1 LEHFMPVHPSGFD
14 PQGLDAPLAP
24 LDDLPRSLWLQGLVN
39 SVGSLAPRLRGIGQ
53 LRQGLTAGALT
64 APPEWPSHHAAAPF
78 LDKIAEMELPRYC
91 EERQDVADQ
100 VVQSLLWHSDR
111 IIDKLDTLP
120 PEEAA
125 RQAAEAFAEE
135 WKRTQGEID
144 ELAWVFGDL
153 GDLLKAERFAL
164 VRGLLRTEGWQEL
177 LRIRKLLEAMPELQ
191 AVIRALGRA
200 RQTEEPDLER
210 RPEVEVLEKIR
221 GIHPRPR
228 ETRIPEVPAETRGV
242 QRSGR
247 IARMLAS
254 EAALLIHPRLRLIWF
269 ARHAERALLTYEDD
283 NRVRDFV
290 LAEAPEWRRSA
301 TPRPQRKLEM
311 GPMILCV
318 DTSSS
323 MIGAAEQV
331 AKATVL
337 EAMRTAAAQRRRCY
351 VYAFSGPGEVVER
364 ELGLDAS
371 GIAEAVAFLGQA
383 FHGGTDIDEPLA
395 RALERIAGEDW
406 QLADLV
412 IASDGQFGCTAEMS
426 ARVRR
431 AREEAGLRVQGV
443 LIGDRD
449 TVGMLDVC
457 NAIFRVK
464 DWRRLGEEDAAR
476 GDGGALSRRYFPGIF
491 SGPGDRAQVSGGV
504 IPPRED

>member
-1 LEHFMPVHPSGFD
+1 MAIHPSGFD

-39 SVGSLAPRLRGIGQ
+39 SVGTLAPRLRGIQ
-53 LRQGLTAGALT
+53 DLRRGLATGALPP
-64 APPEWPSHHAAAPF
+64 APEWPSQHAARPF

-91 EERQDVADQ
+91 HERQDVADQ

-111 IIDKLDTLP
+111 IIDRLDDLP
-120 PEEAA
+120 ASEAA
-125 RQAAEAFAEE
+125 RQAAEAFGEE

-177 LRIRKLLEAMPELQ
+177 LRIRRLLESMPELQ
-191 AVIRALGRA
+191 ALIRALGRA
-200 RQTEEPDLER
+200 RQTAEPDLEQ

-254 EAALLIHPRLRLIWF
+254 EAALLIHPRLRLVWF

-290 LAEAPEWRRSA
+290 MAEAPEWRRSA
-301 TPRPQRKLEM
+301 TPQPQRKLEM

-323 MIGAAEQV
+323 MIGPAEQV

-337 EAMRTAAAQRRRCY
+337 EAMRTAAAQKRRCH

-364 ELGLDAS
+364 ELGLDAD
-371 GIAEAVAFLGQA
+371 GIAEAIAFLGQA

-395 RALERIAGEDW
+395 RALARIEGEEW

-412 IASDGQFGCTAEMS
+412 VASDGQFGCTPDMR
-426 ARVRR
+426 ARVHR
-431 AREEAGLRVQGV
+431 AREQAGLRVQGV

-457 NAIFRVK
+457 NTIFRVK
-464 DWRRLGEEDAAR
+464 DWRRLGEEGATPT
-476 GDGGALSRRYFPGIF
+476 DGGALSRRYFPGIF
-491 SGPGDRAQVSGGV
+491 SGPGDRARVSGGV
-504 IPPRED
+504 IAPKKD

>member
-1 LEHFMPVHPSGFD
+1 MAVHPSGFD
-14 PQGLDAPLAP
+14 PQGLDAPLSP
-24 LDDLPRSLWLQGLVN
+24 LEDLPRSLWLQSLVN
-39 SVGSLAPRLRGIGQ
+39 SVGSLAPRLRGIQ
-53 LRQGLTAGALT
+53 DLRRGLTAGALP
-64 APPEWPSHHAAAPF
+64 AAPEWPSHHAAAPF
-78 LDKIAEMELPRYC
+78 LDKIGEMELPRYC
-91 EERQDVADQ
+91 HERQDVADQ
-100 VVQSLLWHSDR
+100 VVQSLLWHCDR
-111 IIDKLDTLP
+111 IIDKLDQLSP
-120 PEEAA
+120 AEAA
-125 RQAAEAFAEE
+125 REAAEAFGEE
-135 WKRTQGEID
+135 WSRTQGEID
-144 ELAWVFGDL
+144 ELTWVFGDL

-164 VRGLLRTEGWQEL
+164 VQGLLRTEGWQEL
-177 LRIRKLLEAMPELQ
+177 LRIRRLLESMPELQ

-210 RPEVEVLEKIR
+210 RPEVEVLEKIQ

-228 ETRIPEVPAETRGV
+228 ETRIPEVAAETRGV

-254 EAALLIHPRLRLIWF
+254 EAALLIHPRLRLVWF

-290 LAEAPEWRRSA
+290 MAEAPDWRRSA
-301 TPRPQRKLEM
+301 TPQPQRKLEM

-323 MIGAAEQV
+323 MIGPAEQV

-337 EAMRTAAAQRRRCY
+337 EAMRTAAAQKRRCY

-364 ELGLDAS
+364 ELGLDAD
-371 GIAEAVAFLGQA
+371 GITEAIAFLGQT

-395 RALERIAGEDW
+395 RALTRVEDEEW

-412 IASDGQFGCTAEMS
+412 VASDGQFGCTPDMS
-426 ARVRR
+426 ARVHR
-431 AREEAGLRVQGV
+431 ARDEAGLRVQGV

-457 NAIFRVK
+457 NTIFRVK
-464 DWRRLGEEDAAR
+464 DWRKLGEEDAAR

-491 SGPGDRAQVSGGV
+491 SGPGDRATVSGGV
-504 IPPRED
+504 ITPKDK

>member
-1 LEHFMPVHPSGFD
+1 MAIHPSGFD
-14 PQGLDAPLAP
+14 PQGLDAPLSP
-24 LDDLPRSLWLQGLVN
+24 LEELPRSLWLQSLVN
-39 SVGSLAPRLRGIGQ
+39 SVGSLAPRLRGIQ
-53 LRQGLTAGALT
+53 DLRRGLAAGAMGRT
-64 APPEWPSHHAAAPF
+64 TPEWPSQHAAEPF
-78 LDKIAEMELPRYC
+78 LDKISQLELPRYC
-91 EERQDVADQ
+91 HERQDLADQ
-100 VVQSLLWHSDR
+100 VVQSLLWHCDR
-111 IIDKLDTLP
+111 IIDKLDQLSP
-120 PEEAA
+120 AEAA
-125 RQAAEAFAEE
+125 REAAEAFGEE
-135 WKRTQGEID
+135 WSRTQGEID
-144 ELAWVFGDL
+144 ELTWVFGDL

-164 VRGLLRTEGWQEL
+164 VQGLLRTEGWQEL
-177 LRIRKLLEAMPELQ
+177 LRIRRLLESMPELQ

-210 RPEVEVLEKIR
+210 RPEVEVLEKIQ

-254 EAALLIHPRLRLIWF
+254 EAALLIHPRLRLVWF

-290 LAEAPEWRRSA
+290 MAEAPDWRRSA
-301 TPRPQRKLEM
+301 TPQPQRKLEM

-323 MIGAAEQV
+323 MIGPAEQV

-337 EAMRTAAAQRRRCY
+337 EAMRTAAAQKRRCY

-364 ELGLDAS
+364 ELGLDAD
-371 GIAEAVAFLGQA
+371 GITEAIAFLGQT

-395 RALERIAGEDW
+395 RALTRVEDEEW

-412 IASDGQFGCTAEMS
+412 VASDGQFGCTPDMS
-426 ARVRR
+426 ARVHR
-431 AREEAGLRVQGV
+431 AQDEAGLRVQGV

-457 NAIFRVK
+457 NTIFRVK
-464 DWRRLGEEDAAR
+464 DWRKLGAEDAAR
-476 GDGGALSRRYFPGIF
+476 GDGGALSRLYFPGIF
-491 SGPGDRAQVSGGV
+491 SGPGDRATVSGGV
-504 IPPRED
+504 IPPRKD

>member
-1 LEHFMPVHPSGFD
+1 MALHPSGFD

-24 LDDLPRSLWLQGLVN
+24 LEELPRSLWLQGLVN
-39 SVGSLAPRLRGIGQ
+39 SVGSLAPRLRGIQ
-53 LRQGLTAGALT
+53 DLRRGLAAGAIEGR
-64 APPEWPSHHAAAPF
+64 PEWPSQHAAEPF
-78 LDKIAEMELPRYC
+78 LSKIAEMELARYC
-91 EERQDVADQ
+91 QERQDVADQ
-100 VVQSLLWHSDR
+100 IVQSLLWHSDR

-120 PEEAA
+120 PAEAA
-125 RQAAEAFAEE
+125 REAAEAFGEE
-135 WKRTQGEID
+135 WRRTQGEID
-144 ELAWVFGDL
+144 ELTWVFGDL

-164 VRGLLRTEGWQEL
+164 VRGWLRTEGWQEL
-177 LRIRKLLEAMPELQ
+177 LRIRRLLEHMPELQ
-191 AVIRALGRA
+191 ALIRALGRA

-210 RPEVEVLEKIR
+210 QPEVEVLEKVR
-221 GIHPRPR
+221 GLHPRPR
-228 ETRIPEVPAETRGV
+228 ETRIPEVPAETRSV

-254 EAALLIHPRLRLIWF
+254 EAALLIHPRLRLVWF

-290 LAEAPEWRRSA
+290 LAEAPQWRRSA
-301 TPRPQRKLEM
+301 TPQPRRRLEM

-337 EAMRTAAAQRRRCY
+337 EAMRTAAAQKRRCY

-364 ELGLDAS
+364 ELGLDAD
-371 GIAEAVAFLGQA
+371 GIAEAIAFLGQT
-383 FHGGTDIDEPLA
+383 FHGGTDIDEPLD
-395 RALERIAGEDW
+395 RALTRIAGEEW

-412 IASDGQFGCTAEMS
+412 IASDGRFGCTPDMS

-431 AREEAGLRVQGV
+431 TREEAGLRVQGV

-449 TVGMLDVC
+449 TVGMLDIC

-464 DWRRLGEEDAAR
+464 DWRRLGEEDPAR

-491 SGPGDRAQVSGGV
+491 SGPGDRASVSGGV
-504 IPPRED
+504 IAPRED